1 MIREIQREERKYDL
15 MILSLYARTRSRRL
29 LVKRLPATA
38 RGVGKTPQVT
48 PFLSGNGLSSL

>member
-1 MIREIQREERKYDL
+1 

-38 RGVGKTPQVT
+38 RGVGKKKTPQVT